1 MIPLAAPLISREL
14 GAHMTRRQCPHFTI
28 TSLQDYD
35 ILLGFINESSHLPFK
50 NKKRSFNSS
59 IETKRSCNCYLKLS
73 ILPDQKDKTFFL
85 KKGKG

>member
-50 NKKRSFNSS
+50 NKKGALTPVLRLRDHAIAISNCPFYQ
-59 IETKRSCNCYLKLS
+59 TKRIKH
-73 ILPDQKDKTFFL
+73 FF
-85 KKGKG
+85 